1 MFTLYEVTKD
11 KKKQKHETTPSAQ
24 PHKLMV
30 KPLGVQ
36 ARLLRVVVAVKLVKV
51 EVDVVVSQYN
61 RNRPSLSAEL
71 FPTPDSSCSSL
82 PSSSFCLKQHLTL
95 ELAVFSHLLIGVALI
110 CWSLETSIDLLLFF
124 LPQVAR
130 VVPAAVVKQS
140 VVVEM
145 VEVVEEDET

>member
-1 MFTLYEVTKD
+1 MKEKYLVTGVVLELRMSYYYTTVLQYTTHTSTILVTQEFLVFTLYEITKD
-11 KKKQKHETTPSAQ
+11 IKKHEIHPSAQ

-61 RNRPSLSAEL
+61 RNRPSLSGEL

-82 PSSSFCLKQHLTL
+82 PSSSLCLKQYLTL
-95 ELAVFSHLLIGVALI
+95 ELIS
-110 CWSLETSIDLLLFF
+110 
-124 LPQVAR
+124 
-130 VVPAAVVKQS
+130 
-140 VVVEM
+140 
-145 VEVVEEDET
+145 

>member
-1 MFTLYEVTKD
+1 M
-11 KKKQKHETTPSAQ
+11 
-24 PHKLMV
+24 
-30 KPLGVQ
+30 
-36 ARLLRVVVAVKLVKV
+36 
-51 EVDVVVSQYN
+51 
-61 RNRPSLSAEL
+61 
-71 FPTPDSSCSSL
+71 
-82 PSSSFCLKQHLTL
+82 
-95 ELAVFSHLLIGVALI
+95 I